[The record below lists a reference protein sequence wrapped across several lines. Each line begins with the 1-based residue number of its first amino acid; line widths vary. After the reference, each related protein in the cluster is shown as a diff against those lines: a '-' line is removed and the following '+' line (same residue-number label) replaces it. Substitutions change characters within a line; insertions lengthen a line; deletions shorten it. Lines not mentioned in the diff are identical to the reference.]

1 MVSQL
6 RHARMN
12 LPMEGRSPK
21 KLGIKTKVT
30 PAENALCELLLRN
43 QTEMNFQD
51 FTENYA
57 GL

>member
-1 MVSQL
+1 
-6 RHARMN
+6 MN

-51 FTENYA
+51 FTENYE